1 MKKIIFLLVFISFQ
15 KGFTQIYEAGLTLNM
30 ANILSDNSGTM
41 DLLKP
46 SISPTYVGA
55 IFKKNANPRLA
66 YRIALNRFSSN
77 GTSIIEG
84 SLGVDFN
91 FKKYNLLR
99 YREGERG
106 TPYFI
111 LEAAA
116 LLYTPP
122 SGGYKPTIA
131 LPVGIGYKR
140 AITRRIVISLEGKG
154 RVALTDELDGINSS
168 NGGNSST
175 FDSYYYF
182 GGSLFYTFGWPKHYR
197 TRSKF

>member
-1 MKKIIFLLVFISFQ
+1 MKKILFLLVFISFQ
-15 KGFTQIYEAGLTLNM
+15 RGFTQIYEAGLTLNM
-30 ANILSDNSGTM
+30 ANIPSDKSGTL
-41 DLLKP
+41 DLLMP

-66 YRIALNRFSSN
+66 YRVALNRFASN

-84 SLGVDFN
+84 SIGVDFN
-91 FKKYNLLR
+91 FKKYNLIR
-99 YREGERG
+99 YRKGERG

-111 LEAAA
+111 LEAAG
-116 LLYTPP
+116 LLFVPP
-122 SGGYKPTIA
+122 SGTLKPTIA

-140 AITRRIVISLEGKG
+140 ALTRRIVISFEGKG
-154 RVALTDELDGINSS
+154 RVALSDELDGLNT
-168 NGGNSST
+168 NRST
-175 FDSYYYF
+175 FDAYYYF